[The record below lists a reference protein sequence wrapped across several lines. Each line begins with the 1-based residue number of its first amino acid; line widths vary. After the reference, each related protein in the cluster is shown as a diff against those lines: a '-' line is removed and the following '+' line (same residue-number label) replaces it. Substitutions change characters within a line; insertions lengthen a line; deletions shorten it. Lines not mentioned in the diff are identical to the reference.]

1 MFFSS
6 LVVCVSAFDVR
17 SEIYPAV
24 LTLFAALR
32 RLVLANFRTGYLF
45 DVINAPFAFRIRLSL
60 FADLL
65 YFNSLGHC
73 HLLSISV
80 RWLCTQPQKQR
91 QKMVY

>member
-1 MFFSS
+1 MFFAS
-6 LVVCVSAFDVR
+6 LVVCVSAFDVC

-32 RLVLANFRTGYLF
+32 RLVLTNFRTCYLF
-45 DVINAPFAFRIRLSL
+45 DVINAPVAFRIRLSL
-60 FADLL
+60 FADFL
-65 YFNSLGHC
+65 YWYALSHS

-91 QKMVY
+91 QKRVY